1 MRSVATGAAFRQA
14 YFRASQ
20 QAFLEAHELAFAW
33 FGGVFERIRSRR
45 KSILKNLARGGRG
58 KQTER
63 FIAFCSHWGFDPHFC
78 KCDEADTAAEWP
90 GSSELPVSFILLERK
105 HLRPLPKHP
114 FELAETTF
122 PIVDRSGC
130 VRVEMNRYPTP
141 LKPRM
146 QAEAKI
152 HPRHIEIWHNGQRVA
167 RHERRHS

>member
-1 MRSVATGAAFRQA
+1 LFGH
-14 YFRASQ
+14 
-20 QAFLEAHELAFAW
+20 EAHELAFAW
-33 FGGVFERIRSRR
+33 FGGVFDKIRYRR
-45 KSILKNLARGGRG
+45 KSILRNLARGGRR

-63 FIAFCSHWGFDPHFC
+63 FIAFCSHWGFEPHFC
-78 KCDEADTAAEWP
+78 KTEEADRAGALV
-90 GSSELPVSFILLERK
+90 GNSELPVSFILLERK

-122 PIVDRSGC
+122 PIVDRNGC
-130 VRVEMNRYPTP
+130 VRVETNRYPTP
-141 LKPRM
+141 LKPRL